1 MERKVTMKIW
11 GYESNGE
18 QLLEL
23 SEVTFECKPE
33 EIKKMINFFKT
44 YEERIQKLEE
54 ERENNQDNSPCIVH
68 MHYRD
73 FYKNEANH
81 GADFILAT
89 RIN

>member
-1 MERKVTMKIW
+1 
-11 GYESNGE
+11 
-18 QLLEL
+18 
-23 SEVTFECKPE
+23 
-33 EIKKMINFFKT
+33 MINFFKT